1 MRKTASEYYSQRRGN
16 CAQAVAHAWK
26 TKNPASPHDAAQFAD
41 CGGGRAPDGVCG
53 ALHASCMLAGAGRA
67 GTIRE
72 KFAEQAGGHIECRA
86 IRASK
91 ALPCQA
97 CVALAAELLERA

>member
-72 KFAEQAGGHIECRA
+72 KFAEQAGGHI
-86 IRASK
+86 